1 MYKEQKNKSKNFKS
15 SKNNKSLNETEF
27 KTDLNKKSLMKDD
40 KEDIFKSYAE
50 GFDSYENT
58 EQNAIN
64 KIKES
69 QSAINDMVDYQNN
82 QFNPSYYIGTGR
94 VSPDISVP

>member
-1 MYKEQKNKSKNFKS
+1 
-15 SKNNKSLNETEF
+15 
-27 KTDLNKKSLMKDD
+27 MKDD